1 MHIDLHIRTAKKY
14 LFSEL
19 ITSLNQ
25 ATKKYDNIIVMG
37 DLDIDTL
44 KNGADTNHYLSDL
57 YDTFSSNVNEG
68 NKAVLFFFTKRFHT
82 QKKHKK
88 QKKKVTFTQMFFMRS
103 QSTKR
108 TNT

>member
-1 MHIDLHIRTAKKY
+1 
-14 LFSEL
+14 
-19 ITSLNQ
+19 
-25 ATKKYDNIIVMG
+25 MG

-82 QKKHKK
+82 KKAQKAKKKSDFHSDVFYAHTKYKKHKYVNRRLSLRCFYTHKKYKK
-88 QKKKVTFTQMFFMRS
+88 QKNH
-103 QSTKR
+103 KR
-108 TNT
+108 YKTSSR

>member
-1 MHIDLHIRTAKKY
+1 
-14 LFSEL
+14 
-19 ITSLNQ
+19 
-25 ATKKYDNIIVMG
+25 MG

-82 QKKHKK
+82 KKAQKAKK
-88 QKKKVTFTQMFFMRS
+88 RK
-103 QSTKR
+103 
-108 TNT
+108 